1 MTEARDPI
9 LDADL
14 DAYVDDQLQPSR
26 RIEVEAYLS
35 ARQEIAARVMADLRA
50 RDELRLALASTQGAP
65 KPATS
70 TAARKLARGL
80 ARHRHMKLLQR
91 AASVAL
97 LVAGGWLA
105 HAAIGPISVTEVVA
119 STPPPAFVGDALRA
133 HNTTLVR
140 AAMVSQPEIAA
151 YDEAEIRAA
160 TGIVM
165 PDLPD
170 GWKVRDAQI
179 YPSQF
184 GPSVELAVET
194 ERLGVMSLF
203 AVRPG
208 DFNVIEVTIDA
219 SAENSAAYWQIGEVA
234 YALIG
239 KADSHELDR
248 AADRLADTLY

>member
-9 LDADL
+9 VDTDL
-14 DAYVDDQLQPSR
+14 DAYVDDQLAPAR

-35 ARQEIAARVMADLRA
+35 TRPERAARVMADLRA
-50 RDELRLALASTQGAP
+50 RDELRLAMAFVDTAPRPVTSAAARRLSRWLAS
-65 KPATS
+65 
-70 TAARKLARGL
+70 R
-80 ARHRHMKLLQR
+80 RHGRLLQR
-91 AASVAL
+91 AASIGVFVCA
-97 LVAGGWLA
+97 GWLA
-105 HAAIGPISVTEVVA
+105 HAAIGPVTEVVA

-140 AAMVSQPEIAA
+140 ASMISQPETAG

-165 PDLPD
+165 PDLPG
-170 GWKVRDAQI
+170 GWKVLDAQI

-184 GPSVELAVET
+184 GPSIELALESR
-194 ERLGVMSLF
+194 ELGMMSLF

-208 DFNVIEVTIDA
+208 NFNVVDVTVDN
-219 SAENSAAYWQIGEVA
+219 SAENTAAYWQIGEVA

-239 KADSHELDR
+239 KADSRELDR
-248 AADRLADTLY
+248 AADRLASTLY

>member
-9 LDADL
+9 VDTDL
-14 DAYVDDQLQPSR
+14 DAYVDDQLAPSR

-35 ARQEIAARVMADLRA
+35 ARPDLAARVMADLRA
-50 RDELRLALASTQGAP
+50 RDELRLAMVSAEATP

-70 TAARKLARGL
+70 AAARRLSRGL
-80 ARHRHMKLLQR
+80 ASRRHGRLLQR
-91 AASVAL
+91 AASIGI
-97 LVAGGWLA
+97 LVCAGWLA
-105 HAAIGPISVTEVVA
+105 HAAIGPVTEVVA

-140 AAMVSQPEIAA
+140 ASMASQPETAA

-165 PDLPD
+165 PNLPG
-170 GWKVRDAQI
+170 GWKVLDAQI

-184 GPSVELAVET
+184 GPSVELALESR
-194 ERLGVMSLF
+194 ELGMMSLF

-208 DFNVIEVTIDA
+208 NFNVVDVTVDS
-219 SAENSAAYWQIGEVA
+219 SAENTAAYWQIGEVA

-239 KADSHELDR
+239 KADSRELDR